1 MKIGVMQG
9 RLSRQ
14 SRYKI
19 QSFPWKNWHKEFKI
33 LNQNNFRYLEW
44 TIDFY
49 NFYKN
54 NIFTKYK
61 KILYLKKKYKIKINS
76 ITCDCFMEKP
86 FWRKKNEKYETY
98 FQNLVKAAK
107 QIGIK
112 YIIIPLVDNGSI
124 RNSQEEK
131 RLFFL
136 LKKNL
141 LHIKKNKVQIL
152 FEVDFN
158 PPKVLKFIKKLDQ
171 IFFGINYD
179 TGNSASLGYD
189 LVQEFSMYGKYIKN
203 IHLKDR
209 ILNGSS
215 VRLGKGDANFKIF
228 FQQITKI
235 KYKGVLIFQTAR
247 AKKFKKDLEEILK
260 NRSYIKKF
268 L

>member
-1 MKIGVMQG
+1 
-9 RLSRQ
+9 
-14 SRYKI
+14 
-19 QSFPWKNWHKEFKI
+19 
-33 LNQNNFRYLEW
+33 
-44 TIDFY
+44 
-49 NFYKN
+49 
-54 NIFTKYK
+54 
-61 KILYLKKKYKIKINS
+61 
-76 ITCDCFMEKP
+76 MEKP

-215 VRLGKGDANFKIF
+215 VRLGKGDANFKIL